1 MKAQSLKFKK
11 AHELAAKWS
20 SYSMRKKLSNWSLTY
35 RDFFAMALASLK
47 NITASTKELVLSV
60 KNAIVGTITD
70 RGSMFNFSGE
80 ITNIMKV
87 ADSQNNF
94 VGSII
99 ENAINGK
106 LISEKQAWCVAYFA
120 QKNNLI

>member
-1 MKAQSLKFKK
+1 MTAQSLKFKK
-11 AHELAAKWS
+11 AHELASKWS

-35 RDFFAMALASLK
+35 RDFFSMALVSLK
-47 NITASTKELVLSV
+47 NVTVSVKDLVLNI
-60 KNAIVGTITD
+60 KNAVAGTRES

-80 ITNIMKV
+80 FTQIMKV

>member
-1 MKAQSLKFKK
+1 
-11 AHELAAKWS
+11 
-20 SYSMRKKLSNWSLTY
+20 
-35 RDFFAMALASLK
+35 MALVSLK
-47 NITASTKELVLSV
+47 NVTVSVKDLVLNI
-60 KNAIVGTITD
+60 KNAVAGTRES

-80 ITNIMKV
+80 FTQIMKV